1 MYQYE
6 SALVKHRLPNVRF
19 EEKDVRDVSIKSLI
33 SLYAEVY
40 LVLSHPSITGKVTLV
55 LSEAETETT
64 ALEESVT
71 VAQWLVANG
80 NKTLITHNG
89 VPKVKESAALS
100 RDAWQAGYNVDI
112 CVPSGSPHNDS
123 SDYDKTDIWLTRPDT
138 NYADVMH
145 HCLATVNGLV
155 HRMDA
160 DSDGIYVKDGT
171 ASFRMTGNA
180 QVGLISFKNVG
191 RIRTASITPDMIYNP
206 DPTKLYSDS
215 FYLKVPFDTS
225 NKVMGVVIGG
235 YLHLATKDIKVIGRN
250 AMRVN
255 MKRIPFL
262 ERYMESR
269 YIIDLSAL
277 ERFHDVSEANEV
289 DYDLQGFYGNECM
302 LELLT
307 RSQSFIVAVE
317 VDHINTDILHTE
329 RTQLPG
335 RYYTYE
341 RPLYP
346 LRTQLGMMPAYI
358 SSEEVGKWVLCT
370 NNNLR
375 QHRFMDTANFRW
387 QDKVN
392 ERRVSAEPETYQRG
406 ALIKWFTNH
415 VVIE

>member
-19 EEKDVRDVSIKSLI
+19 EEKDIRGVSVKSLI

-55 LSEAETETT
+55 LSEAESETT

-71 VAQWLVANG
+71 VVQWLTANG
-80 NKTLITHNG
+80 NKTLLTHPG
-89 VPKVKESAALS
+89 IPKVKESVALS
-100 RDAWQAGYNVDI
+100 RDAWQAGYTVDI
-112 CVPSGSPHNDS
+112 CVPSGSPHNDA
-123 SDYDKTDIWLTRPDT
+123 SDYDKTDIWLTRKDT

-145 HCLATVNGLV
+145 HCLGTVNGIV
-155 HRMDA
+155 HRLDA
-160 DSDGIYVKDGT
+160 DGDGIYIKDGT
-171 ASFRMTGNA
+171 ASFRKTGNA

-191 RIRTASITPDMIYNP
+191 RIRTASITPEMIYNP

-225 NKVMGVVIGG
+225 NKVMGIVIGG
-235 YLHLATKDIKVIGRN
+235 YLHLATKDIKVIGPN

-269 YIIDLSAL
+269 YLIDLSAM

-289 DYDLQGFYGNECM
+289 DYDLQGFYSNECM

-307 RSQSFIVAVE
+307 RSQSFIVSVE
-317 VDHINTDILHTE
+317 VDHINTDILQTE
-329 RTQLPG
+329 RSQLPG
-335 RYYTYE
+335 RYYTYDK
-341 RPLYP
+341 PLLP
-346 LRTQLGMMPAYI
+346 LRTQLGLLPAYI

-375 QHRFMDTANFRW
+375 QHRFMETTNFRW

-406 ALIKWFTNH
+406 ALIKWFTNQ

>member
-19 EEKDVRDVSIKSLI
+19 EEKDIRGVSVKSLI

-55 LSEAETETT
+55 LSEAENEITT
-64 ALEESVT
+64 LEESVT
-71 VAQWLVANG
+71 IAQWLIANG
-80 NKTLITHNG
+80 NKTLLTHPG
-89 VPKVKESAALS
+89 IPKVKESVALS
-100 RDAWQAGYNVDI
+100 RDAWQAGYTVDI
-112 CVPSGSPHNDS
+112 CVPSGSPHNDA
-123 SDYDKTDIWLTRPDT
+123 SDYDKTDIWLTRKDT

-145 HCLATVNGLV
+145 HCLGTVNGIV
-155 HRMDA
+155 HRLDA
-160 DSDGIYVKDGT
+160 DGDGIYIKDGT
-171 ASFRMTGNA
+171 ASFRKTGNA

-191 RIRTASITPDMIYNP
+191 RIRTASITPEMIYNP

-225 NKVMGVVIGG
+225 NKVMGIVIGG
-235 YLHLATKDIKVIGRN
+235 YLHLATKDIKVIGPN

-269 YIIDLSAL
+269 YLIDLSAM

-289 DYDLQGFYGNECM
+289 DYDLQGFYSNECM

-307 RSQSFIVAVE
+307 RSQSFIVSVE
-317 VDHINTDILHTE
+317 VDHINTDILQTE
-329 RTQLPG
+329 RSQLPG
-335 RYYTYE
+335 RYYTYDK
-341 RPLYP
+341 PLLP
-346 LRTQLGMMPAYI
+346 LRTQLGLLPAYI

-375 QHRFMDTANFRW
+375 QHRFMETTNFRW

-406 ALIKWFTNH
+406 ALIKWFTNQ

>member
-19 EEKDVRDVSIKSLI
+19 EEKDIRGVSVKSLI

-55 LSEAETETT
+55 LSEAENETT

-71 VAQWLVANG
+71 VAQWLTANG
-80 NKTLITHNG
+80 NKTLLTHPG
-89 VPKVKESAALS
+89 IPKVKESVALS
-100 RDAWQAGYNVDI
+100 RDAWQAGYTVDI
-112 CVPSGSPHNDS
+112 CVPSGSPHNDA
-123 SDYDKTDIWLTRPDT
+123 SDYDKTDIWLTRKDT

-145 HCLATVNGLV
+145 HCLGTVNGIV
-155 HRMDA
+155 HRLDA
-160 DSDGIYVKDGT
+160 DGDGIYIKDGT
-171 ASFRMTGNA
+171 ASFRKTGNA

-191 RIRTASITPDMIYNP
+191 RIRTASITPEMIYNP

-225 NKVMGVVIGG
+225 NKVMGIVIGG
-235 YLHLATKDIKVIGRN
+235 YLHLATKDIKVIGPN

-269 YIIDLSAL
+269 YLIDLSAM

-289 DYDLQGFYGNECM
+289 DYDLQGFYSNECM

-307 RSQSFIVAVE
+307 RSQSFIVSVE
-317 VDHINTDILHTE
+317 VDHINTDILQTE
-329 RTQLPG
+329 RSQLPG
-335 RYYTYE
+335 RYYTYDK
-341 RPLYP
+341 PLLP
-346 LRTQLGMMPAYI
+346 LRTQLGLLPAYI

-375 QHRFMDTANFRW
+375 QHRFMETTNFRW

-406 ALIKWFTNH
+406 ALIKWFTNQ

>member
-19 EEKDVRDVSIKSLI
+19 EEKDIRGVSVKSLI

-55 LSEAETETT
+55 LSEAENETT
-64 ALEESVT
+64 TLEESVT
-71 VAQWLVANG
+71 IAQWLIANG
-80 NKTLITHNG
+80 NKTLLTHPG
-89 VPKVKESAALS
+89 IPKVKESVALS
-100 RDAWQAGYNVDI
+100 RDAWQAGYTVDI
-112 CVPSGSPHNDS
+112 CVPSGSPHNDA
-123 SDYDKTDIWLTRPDT
+123 SDYDKTDIWLTRKDT

-145 HCLATVNGLV
+145 HCLGTVNGIV
-155 HRMDA
+155 HRLDA
-160 DSDGIYVKDGT
+160 DGDGIYIKDGT
-171 ASFRMTGNA
+171 ASFRKTGNA

-191 RIRTASITPDMIYNP
+191 RIRTASITPEMIYNP

-225 NKVMGVVIGG
+225 NKVMGIVIGG
-235 YLHLATKDIKVIGRN
+235 YLHLATKDIKVIGPN

-269 YIIDLSAL
+269 YLIDLSAM

-289 DYDLQGFYGNECM
+289 DYDLQGFYSNECM

-307 RSQSFIVAVE
+307 RSQSFIVSVE
-317 VDHINTDILHTE
+317 VDHINTDILQTE
-329 RTQLPG
+329 RSQLPG
-335 RYYTYE
+335 RYYTYDK
-341 RPLYP
+341 PLLP
-346 LRTQLGMMPAYI
+346 LRTQLGLLPAYI

-375 QHRFMDTANFRW
+375 QHRFMETTNFRW

-392 ERRVSAEPETYQRG
+392 ERRISAEPETYQRG
-406 ALIKWFTNH
+406 ALIKWFTNQ

>member
-19 EEKDVRDVSIKSLI
+19 EEKDIRGVSVKSLI

-55 LSEAETETT
+55 LSEAENETT

-71 VAQWLVANG
+71 VAQWLTANG
-80 NKTLITHNG
+80 NNTLLTHPG
-89 VPKVKESAALS
+89 TPKVKESVALS
-100 RDAWQAGYNVDI
+100 RDAWQAGYTVDI
-112 CVPSGSPHNDS
+112 CVPSGSPHNDA
-123 SDYDKTDIWLTRPDT
+123 SDYDKTDIWLTRKDT

-145 HCLATVNGLV
+145 HCLGTVNGIV
-155 HRMDA
+155 HRLDA
-160 DSDGIYVKDGT
+160 DGDGIYIKDGT
-171 ASFRMTGNA
+171 ASFHKTGNA

-191 RIRTASITPDMIYNP
+191 RIRTASITPEMIYNP

-225 NKVMGVVIGG
+225 NKVMGIVIGG
-235 YLHLATKDIKVIGRN
+235 YLHLATKDIKVIGPN

-269 YIIDLSAL
+269 YLIDLSAM

-289 DYDLQGFYGNECM
+289 DYDLQGFYSNECM

-307 RSQSFIVAVE
+307 RSQSFIVSVE
-317 VDHINTDILHTE
+317 VDHINTDILQTE
-329 RTQLPG
+329 RSQLPG
-335 RYYTYE
+335 RYYTYDK
-341 RPLYP
+341 PLLP
-346 LRTQLGMMPAYI
+346 LRTQLGLLPAYI

-375 QHRFMDTANFRW
+375 QHRFMETTNFRW

-406 ALIKWFTNH
+406 ALIKWFTNQ